1 VRDENAATIQ
11 VRVVPRAPRSR
22 IEGWQAGAL
31 KVRLH
36 APPVDGKA
44 NAALVALLA
53 EALAIGKGSVE
64 IISGETARLKL
75 VRIHGLSAEQ
85 INMRLGSSF

>member
-1 VRDENAATIQ
+1 VPAQNGTTIQ
-11 VRVVPRAPRSR
+11 VKVVPRAPRSR
-22 IEGWQAGAL
+22 IEGWQGGTL
-31 KVRLH
+31 KVRLQ

-53 EALAIGKGSVE
+53 DALAVGKRNVQ

-75 VRIHGLSAEQ
+75 VRIDGLSAEQ